1 MKTMFLALML
11 LPLAACVQSTG
22 AEPQLGAREAQDLA
36 RALDGKVP
44 GEPVACVSSTR
55 SNDLRALG
63 DNTLIYPINKDLV
76 YRNTLEGAC
85 NGLSMG
91 DTLVMRRRGNT
102 SQYCRGD
109 IATVVNFPSG
119 MQTGSCALGDFVPY
133 RTPGK

>member
-11 LPLAACVQSTG
+11 LPLAACVQSTAG
-22 AEPQLGAREAQDLA
+22 EPRLSARETRDLA
-36 RALDGKVP
+36 RALDGKVA
-44 GEPVACVSSTR
+44 GEPVNCVTSMR

-63 DNTLIYPINKDLV
+63 DNTLIYRINKDLV

-85 NGLSMG
+85 SGLSMG
-91 DTLVMRRRGNT
+91 DTLVMRRVT

-109 IATVVNFPSG
+109 LATVVNLPSG
-119 MQTGSCALGDFVPY
+119 MQTGSCALGAFVPY

>member
-1 MKTMFLALML
+1 MKTLFLALML

-22 AEPQLGAREAQDLA
+22 GEPQLGEREARDLA

-44 GEPVACVSSTR
+44 GEPVACVTAMR

-63 DNTLIYPINKDLV
+63 DNTLIYRINKDLV
-76 YRNTLEGAC
+76 YRNTLEGPC
-85 NGLSMG
+85 SGLSMG
-91 DTLVMRRRGNT
+91 DTLVMRRVT

-109 IATVVNFPSG
+109 IATVVNLPSG
-119 MQTGSCALGDFVPY
+119 AQTGSCALGDFVPY

>member
-11 LPLAACVQSTG
+11 LPLAACVQSTND
-22 AEPQLGAREAQDLA
+22 APRLSEREAQDLA
-36 RALDGKVP
+36 RALDGKVA
-44 GEPVACVSSTR
+44 GEPVACVTSVRSS
-55 SNDLRALG
+55 DLRALG
-63 DNTLIYPINKDLV
+63 DNTLIYRINKDLV
-76 YRNTLEGAC
+76 YRNTLSGAC

-91 DTLVMRRRGNT
+91 DTLVMRRVT

-109 IATVVNFPSG
+109 IATVVNLPSG